1 MKYLNTF
8 IKAKNLVDKQM
19 VMDYLL
25 IQVPRKVYP
34 LYHAPLIP
42 TFAGAIDIFELK
54 QLKKIKVETQ
64 QSQGE
69 LYVAIVQLYDRG
81 RDLSRAGASQDRDEV
96 VAEWLAFSNAVRQI
110 TF

>member
-8 IKAKNLVDKQM
+8 IKAKNLDKRM
-19 VMDYLL
+19 VLDYLGGED
-25 IQVPRKVYP
+25 PRRTYP

-54 QLKKIKVETQ
+54 QLEKVKVETQ
-64 QSQGE
+64 QSQGG
-69 LYVAIVQLYDRG
+69 LYVAIVQLYDKRN
-81 RDLSRAGASQDRDEV
+81 DLSRAGASQDRDEV

>member
-1 MKYLNTF
+1 MRFDTYLF
-8 IKAKNLVDKQM
+8 WCI
-19 VMDYLL
+19 Y
-25 IQVPRKVYP
+25 
-34 LYHAPLIP
+34 
-42 TFAGAIDIFELK
+42 IFELK
-54 QLKKIKVETQ
+54 QLEKVKVEIQ
-64 QSQGE
+64 QSQDG

>member
-8 IKAKNLVDKQM
+8 IKAKNLDKQM
-19 VMDYLL
+19 VLD
-25 IQVPRKVYP
+25 PRKVYP
-34 LYHAPLIP
+34 LYHTIP
-42 TFAGAIDIFELK
+42 IFAGALDIFELK
-54 QLKKIKVETQ
+54 QLEKIKVETQ
-64 QSQGE
+64 QSQGG

-81 RDLSRAGASQDRDEV
+81 RDLSRAGASQDKDEV

>member
-1 MKYLNTF
+1 MNYLNIF
-8 IKAKNLVDKQM
+8 IKAKNLDKKM
-19 VMDYLL
+19 VLGYLKG
-25 IQVPRKVYP
+25 QDTRKVYP
-34 LYHAPLIP
+34 RSHAPLVP

-54 QLKKIKVETQ
+54 QLKKVKVETQ
-64 QSQGE
+64 QSHSGQ
-69 LYVAIVQLYDRG
+69 YIAIVQLYDRG